1 MRGKSLALLI
11 VSLGCGLVASL
22 GITQVLAKR
31 GDSTPTDTTPVYVAT
46 ADIGIG
52 SVASEENVKVEQ
64 WPKDK
69 VPAGALVRMEDLDGR
84 RARQKIYAG
93 EPIIEPKLLTR
104 GQVPTDSTVP
114 KGLRVIAIPVSYE
127 AIQGGLVLP
136 GARCD
141 LQVVIKQDP
150 GNGVAE
156 TFCKTILQ
164 DIRVFAV
171 NDVTSTDTLDPK
183 NPDVKSLPLGRTVS
197 LLVTPNQAQ
206 TVTLASQ
213 NGHDPP
219 GVAERR
225 G

>member
-136 GARCD
+136 GRGATCRSSSSRILATASPRPSARRS
-141 LQVVIKQDP
+141 
-150 GNGVAE
+150 
-156 TFCKTILQ
+156 CKT
-164 DIRVFAV
+164 FA
-171 NDVTSTDTLDPK
+171 
-183 NPDVKSLPLGRTVS
+183 SLPSMTSRAPTPWIPEPRREVIALG
-197 LLVTPNQAQ
+197 QDGF
-206 TVTLASQ
+206 LAGHSKSGPDRDLGQ
-213 NGHDPP
+213 PDGHDPP

>member
-84 RARQKIYAG
+84 
-93 EPIIEPKLLTR
+93 LR
-104 GQVPTDSTVP
+104 GRKSTP
-114 KGLRVIAIPVSYE
+114 ASRS
-127 AIQGGLVLP
+127 
-136 GARCD
+136 
-141 LQVVIKQDP
+141 
-150 GNGVAE
+150 
-156 TFCKTILQ
+156 
-164 DIRVFAV
+164 
-171 NDVTSTDTLDPK
+171 S
-183 NPDVKSLPLGRTVS
+183 S
-197 LLVTPNQAQ
+197 PN
-206 TVTLASQ
+206 S
-213 NGHDPP
+213 
-219 GVAERR
+219 
-225 G
+225 